1 MKARITK
8 NRGEVEVG
16 CKYANNC
23 FECPFKDCML
33 PMSDIRDTEEEYLK
47 DREVLLGR
55 VKYVKKLRDEGL
67 SIRKI
72 AKELNCAERTIK
84 KDLIVAATLLKEE
97 EDAEQD

>member
-8 NRGEVEVG
+8 NRCEVEVG

-23 FECPFKDCML
+23 FECPFKDCIL

-55 VKYVKKLRDEGL
+55 VKYVKKLRDDGL

-72 AKELNCAERTIK
+72 ARELNCAERTVK
-84 KDLIVAATLLKEE
+84 NDLIIAKTLLE
-97 EDAEQD
+97 EDDAE

>member
-1 MKARITK
+1 M
-8 NRGEVEVG
+8 G

-23 FECPFKDCML
+23 FECPFKDCIL
-33 PMSDIRDTEEEYLK
+33 PMNAIRDTEEEYLK

-55 VKYVKKLRDEGL
+55 VKYVQRLRDEGL

-72 AKELNCAERTIK
+72 AKELNCAERTVK
-84 KDLIVAATLLKEE
+84 NDLIIADTLLKER

>member
-23 FECPFKDCML
+23 FECPFKDCIL
-33 PMSDIRDTEEEYLK
+33 PMNAIRDTEEEYLK

-55 VKYVKKLRDEGL
+55 VKYVKKLRDDGL

-72 AKELNCAERTIK
+72 ARELNGAERTVK
-84 KDLIVAATLLKEE
+84 NDLIISETLLKEE
-97 EDAEQD
+97 EDAEQN

>member
-23 FECPFKDCML
+23 FECPFKDCIL
-33 PMSDIRDTEEEYLK
+33 PMNAIRDTEEEYLK

-55 VKYVKKLRDEGL
+55 VKYVK
-67 SIRKI
+67 
-72 AKELNCAERTIK
+72 N
-84 KDLIVAATLLKEE
+84 
-97 EDAEQD
+97 

>member
-1 MKARITK
+1 MKARIAK
-8 NRGEVEVG
+8 NRSEVDVG

-23 FECPFKDCML
+23 FECPFKDCIL

-55 VKYVKKLRDEGL
+55 VKYVKKLRDDGL

-72 AKELNCAERTIK
+72 ARELNCAERTVK
-84 KDLIVAATLLKEE
+84 NDLIIAKTLLGE

>member
-1 MKARITK
+1 M
-8 NRGEVEVG
+8 G

-23 FECPFKDCML
+23 FECPFKDCIL
-33 PMSDIRDTEEEYLK
+33 PMNAIRDTEEEYLK

-55 VKYVKKLRDEGL
+55 VKYVKKLRDDGL

-72 AKELNCAERTIK
+72 ARELNCAERTVK
-84 KDLIVAATLLKEE
+84 NDLIIAKTLLGE

>member
-1 MKARITK
+1 MKARISK

-23 FECPFKDCML
+23 FECPFDDCIL
-33 PMSDIRDTEEEYLK
+33 PMNDIRDTEEEYLK

-55 VKYVKKLRDEGL
+55 VKYVKQLKDKKL
-67 SIRKI
+67 SNRKI
-72 AKELNCAERTIK
+72 AKLLNCAERTVK
-84 KDLIVAATLLKEE
+84 NDLIIAKTLLGE

>member
-23 FECPFKDCML
+23 FECPFKDCIL
-33 PMSDIRDTEEEYLK
+33 PMNAIRDTEEEYLK

-55 VKYVKKLRDEGL
+55 VKYVQRLRDEGL

-72 AKELNCAERTIK
+72 AKELNCAERTVK
-84 KDLIVAATLLKEE
+84 NDLIIADTLLKER